1 MVRQG
6 EQQPA
11 RIQGENTK
19 DRAIPTRL
27 DHMLGTAHGEVMRM
41 MDAAPASYHRLI
53 LVVGPAGSG
62 KTPVLRAVADG
73 TGHPYITVN
82 LDLSQCLLDVP
93 ERRRPLRALE
103 VFSDIVRKAD
113 SAVVLL
119 DNTELLFDASLKLE
133 PLHCLQRI
141 SRQKTVVAAWNG
153 ALQNG
158 RLVYAVPGHLEYRQY
173 PAGDLMVVNLGA
185 TT

>member
-6 EQQPA
+6 EQRPA
-11 RIQGENTK
+11 EFQGKNTK
-19 DRAIPTRL
+19 DTAIPERL
-27 DHMLGTAHGEVMRM
+27 DHMLGTAHDEIARM
-41 MDAAPASYHRLI
+41 IDDASASYYRLI

-62 KTPVLRAVADG
+62 KTRVLRAVAEG
-73 TGHPYITVN
+73 TGLPCITVS
-82 LDLSQCLLDVP
+82 LELSQCLLDVP
-93 ERRRPLRALE
+93 EQRRPLRALE
-103 VFSDIVRKAD
+103 VLSDIVGKAE

-119 DNTELLFDASLKLE
+119 DDTELLFDASLKLE

-141 SRQKTVVAAWNG
+141 SRQKTVVATWNG

-158 RLVYAVPGHLEYRQY
+158 RLVYAVPGHPEYRQY

-185 TT
+185 TA